1 MIVQRVSPEAMFE
14 PMEIGVYPAA
24 VTVNPHELKLI
35 KENSELVKG
44 VFEQLM
50 ITYEAVM
57 FLNWVRFNAFVSF
70 IY

>member
-50 ITYEAVM
+50 ITYEAEVGQYASYIPE
-57 FLNWVRFNAFVSF
+57 LGK
-70 IY
+70 I

>member
-1 MIVQRVSPEAMFE
+1 MIVQRVPPEAMFQ

-24 VTVNPHELKLI
+24 VTVNPYELKLI

-50 ITYEAVM
+50 ITYEADVGQYASYVPE
-57 FLNWVRFNAFVSF
+57 LGK
-70 IY
+70 I